1 MNIENFNDWLLS
13 KKKQSL
19 IMGILNVTP
28 DSFSDGGE
36 YLEKNTAI
44 IHALE
49 MIDEGADIIDIGGES
64 TRPFSDPVSL
74 KEEISRVV
82 PVIEGIRK
90 ESDICISIDTTKS
103 QVATAALNSGA
114 SVINDVSAMEVDPLM
129 VDVALK
135 FDCPLIIMHM
145 KGTPKNMQD
154 DPQYESL
161 ISDIKDYLLD
171 RTDFIISKGI
181 NPKKIVID
189 PGIGFGKSVENNFEI
204 IKNLNHFTTM
214 NFPVLLGASRKSFI
228 GISLNLPEEDR
239 LEGSLAANIIG
250 FQNGAK
256 IFRVHDVAETNKALI
271 IANKIFNSN
280 HLIT

>member
-1 MNIENFNDWLLS
+1 MNIKNFNDWLLS

-28 DSFSDGGE
+28 DSFSDGGK
-36 YLEKNTAI
+36 YLEKNPAI
-44 IHALE
+44 NHALE

-90 ESDICISIDTTKS
+90 ESDVCISIDTTKS

-171 RTDFIISKGI
+171 RADFIISKGI

-189 PGIGFGKSVENNFEI
+189 PGIGFGKTVENNFEI

-228 GISLNLPEEDR
+228 GISLNLPEKDR

-250 FQNGAK
+250 LQNGAK

-280 HLIT
+280 HLIS

>member
-1 MNIENFNDWLLS
+1 MNIKNFNDWLLS

-28 DSFSDGGE
+28 DSFSDGGK

-44 IHALE
+44 NHALE

-90 ESDICISIDTTKS
+90 ESDVCISIDTTKS

-145 KGTPKNMQD
+145 KGTSKNMQD

-171 RTDFIISKGI
+171 RADFIISKGI

-189 PGIGFGKSVENNFEI
+189 PGIGFGKTVENNFEI

-228 GISLNLPEEDR
+228 GISLNLPEKDR

-250 FQNGAK
+250 LQNGAK

>member
-1 MNIENFNDWLLS
+1 MNIKNFNDWLLS

-28 DSFSDGGE
+28 DSFSDGGK

-44 IHALE
+44 NHALE

-74 KEEISRVV
+74 KEEISRVI

-90 ESDICISIDTTKS
+90 ESDVCISIDTTKS

-154 DPQYESL
+154 DPHYESL

-189 PGIGFGKSVENNFEI
+189 PGIGFGKTVENNFEI
-204 IKNLNHFTTM
+204 IRNLNHFTTI

-228 GISLNLPEEDR
+228 GISLNLPEKDR

-250 FQNGAK
+250 LQNGAK

>member
-1 MNIENFNDWLLS
+1 MNIKNFNDWLLS

-28 DSFSDGGE
+28 DSFSDGGK

-44 IHALE
+44 NHALE

-90 ESDICISIDTTKS
+90 ESDVCISIDTTKS

-114 SVINDVSAMEVDPLM
+114 SVINDVSAMEVDQLM

-154 DPQYESL
+154 DPKYESL

-171 RTDFIISKGI
+171 RADFIISKGI

-189 PGIGFGKSVENNFEI
+189 PGIGFGKTVENNFEI

-228 GISLNLPEEDR
+228 GISLNLPEKDR

-250 FQNGAK
+250 LQNGAK

>member
-1 MNIENFNDWLLS
+1 MNIKNFNDWLLS

-28 DSFSDGGE
+28 DSFSDGGK

-44 IHALE
+44 NHALE

-90 ESDICISIDTTKS
+90 ESDVCISIDTTKS

-154 DPQYESL
+154 DPKYESL

-171 RTDFIISKGI
+171 RADFIISKGI

-189 PGIGFGKSVENNFEI
+189 PGIGFGKTVENNFEI
-204 IKNLNHFTTM
+204 INNLKHFTSM
-214 NFPVLLGASRKSFI
+214 DFPVLLGASRKSFI

>member
-1 MNIENFNDWLLS
+1 MNIKNFNDWLLS

-28 DSFSDGGE
+28 DSFSDGGK
-36 YLEKNTAI
+36 YLEKKTAI
-44 IHALE
+44 NHALE
-49 MIDEGADIIDIGGES
+49 MIDQGADIIDIGGES

-90 ESDICISIDTTKS
+90 KSDICISIDTTKS

-171 RTDFIISKGI
+171 RIDFIISKGI

-189 PGIGFGKSVENNFEI
+189 PGIGFGKTVENNFEI
-204 IKNLNHFTTM
+204 INNLKHFASM
-214 NFPVLLGASRKSFI
+214 DFPVLLGASRKSFI

>member
-1 MNIENFNDWLLS
+1 MNIKNFNDWLLS

-28 DSFSDGGE
+28 DSFSDGGK
-36 YLEKNTAI
+36 YLEKNIAI
-44 IHALE
+44 NHALE

-90 ESDICISIDTTKS
+90 ESDVCISIDTTKS

-145 KGTPKNMQD
+145 KGTSKNMQD

-171 RTDFIISKGI
+171 RADFIISKGI

-189 PGIGFGKSVENNFEI
+189 PGIGFGKTVENNFEI

-228 GISLNLPEEDR
+228 GISLNLPEKDR

-250 FQNGAK
+250 LQNGAK

>member
-1 MNIENFNDWLLS
+1 MNIKNFNDWLLS
-13 KKKQSL
+13 KEKQSL

-28 DSFSDGGE
+28 DSFSDGGK
-36 YLEKNTAI
+36 YFEKNSAI
-44 IHALE
+44 NYALE
-49 MIDEGADIIDIGGES
+49 MIDNGADIIDIGGES

-74 KEEISRVV
+74 EEEISRVI

-114 SVINDVSAMEVDPLM
+114 CIINDVSAMEVDPLM
-129 VDVALK
+129 IGIAIK

-154 DPQYESL
+154 NPQYESL
-161 ISDIKDYLLD
+161 ISDIKKYLLD
-171 RTDFIISKGI
+171 RAEFIISKGI

-189 PGIGFGKSVENNFEI
+189 PGIGFGKTVENNFEI
-204 IKNLNHFTTM
+204 INNLNHFTTM
-214 NFPVLLGASRKSFI
+214 DFPVMLGASRKSFI

-239 LEGSLAANIIG
+239 LEGSLAANVIG
-250 FQNGAK
+250 LHNGAK
-256 IFRVHDVAETNKALI
+256 IFRVHDVAETNKALL

-280 HLIT
+280 HLIS